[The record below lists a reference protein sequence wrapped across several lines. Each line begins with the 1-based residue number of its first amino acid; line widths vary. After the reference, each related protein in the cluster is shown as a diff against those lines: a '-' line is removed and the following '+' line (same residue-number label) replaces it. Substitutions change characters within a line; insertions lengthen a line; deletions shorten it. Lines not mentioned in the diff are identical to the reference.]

1 MTKYVAFLRGINV
14 GGRIIKMADLAA
26 CCEKVGLNQ
35 VKTVLQTGNVVFESD
50 ASATKLKK
58 LLEDT
63 LSTTFDYPAKVQVLS
78 IPELQKM
85 IDAYPFGEPKEGAH
99 DYIIFIENK
108 LEQSLLSEEYELA
121 TDEKVAAGKGVI
133 YWRVEKGQTLKSSFA
148 KLLAKAKYKEFNT
161 NRNLNTLK
169 KIAAL

>member
-1 MTKYVAFLRGINV
+1 
-14 GGRIIKMADLAA
+14 MADLVA
-26 CCEKVGLNQ
+26 CCEKAGLSQ

-50 ASATKLKK
+50 KSEAELKK

-63 LSTTFDYPAKVQVLS
+63 LSKTFDYPAKVQVLS
-78 IPELQKM
+78 LAELQKI
-85 IDAYPFGEPKEGAH
+85 IDAYPFGAPKTDTH
-99 DYIIFIENK
+99 DYIIFIENV
-108 LEQSLLSEEYELA
+108 LEQSLLGEEYGLA
-121 TDEKVAAGKGVI
+121 PGEKVAAGKGVV

-169 KIAAL
+169 KIAAI